1 MAARQKLVK
10 GWPNAQG
17 SCASVPSALW
27 LRKNGKTAPSCVKR
41 TNSSPV
47 ASPQKPP
54 VSKPTKG
61 TPESPRASHIRAASP
76 KCPPPPTSPPPQP
89 PPPPPPPP
97 HPPPAP

>member
-47 ASPQKPP
+47 ASSQKPP

-61 TPESPRASHIRAASP
+61 TPESPNARHMRAARRKCSQRLTLSP
-76 KCPPPPTSPPPQP
+76 VQT
-89 PPPPPPPP
+89 
-97 HPPPAP
+97 AA